1 MWDNKYNE
9 ANQSFNSDRL
19 NKRNRRIIKI
29 FAVSI
34 IVIIFLGIFGS
45 VVYNAGYIPIKRF
58 MPVKSPLGEA
68 DEIDIDEHLYKH
80 PEIKNFPYIDRLKY
94 KIFGTNKS
102 IDAVANDYKKQL
114 KDEGFNLL
122 YNGEAC
128 RRDIPFRYY
137 GYLKGI
143 TGVGIIIT
151 DDETITLNYETM
163 VLYTTG
169 SALDYREILTW
180 YKNNID
186 MIEGIDL

>member
-9 ANQSFNSDRL
+9 ANQSFNSDKL

-114 KDEGFNLL
+114 KDEGYNLL
-122 YNGEAC
+122 YNGEAI

-151 DDETITLNYETM
+151 DDETVTLNYETM

-186 MIEGIDL
+186 MIEEINI